1 MPWTRQTLSMADLSD
16 VTRLAAADHLAV
28 FAIARP
34 DGTVHASVVS
44 AGVLADPVDGSPGVA
59 AVLGGS
65 SRKLDLLRSSGR
77 ATLVFRAGFEWA
89 AVSGPVRLVG
99 PDDGGALGLDVPATI
114 RAVFVAAG
122 GTHEDWAEFDRVM
135 AEDRRCAVFVRAGA
149 ITSNP
154 GT

>member
-1 MPWTRQTLSMADLSD
+1 MADLGD
-16 VTRLAAADHLAV
+16 VTRLAAADHHLAV

-59 AVLGGS
+59 AVLGGGT
-65 SRKLDLLRSSGR
+65 RKLDLLRASGR
-77 ATLVFRAGFEWA
+77 ATVVFRAGGDWA

-99 PDDGGALGLDVPATI
+99 PDDGAPIGLDVPATI
-114 RAVFVAAG
+114 RSVFVAAG

-135 AEDRRCAVFVRAGA
+135 AADRRCAVFVHAGV
-149 ITSNP
+149 ITSNA
-154 GT
+154 GA